1 MPIRY
6 LLFFL
11 LCSFAAPVFSQSYI
25 TKKDAN
31 SKAAK
36 YFDEARSMLNRG
48 SYREAIELLE
58 KARKKEPAFIDAIL
72 MQADVQLQ
80 INEFAASE
88 TNFEKALELAPDYS
102 PLVYFLLAE
111 AEKSLQKYEEAAVHY
126 ETYLTKGNPKSQRK
140 ELVQKSLLDVRFAA
154 QAVQNPVPFKP
165 ESLGETVNTEL
176 PEYLPSLTAD
186 GNFLV
191 YTTRVGPKNED
202 IYYSEKTDTSWK
214 EGKPLS
220 SFNTPF
226 NESSPSISANGKTLV
241 FAGNQ
246 RQGNFDLYYAE
257 YKGKNWT
264 EPELLSPPV
273 NSNSWESQ
281 ACLSADGNRIY
292 FVSDRGGGEG
302 QLDIWQCERLP
313 DGNWGNVSNLGE
325 QINTPY
331 NEQAPFI
338 HPDGKTLYFMSK
350 GHPGMGEYDL
360 FLSRMDENGV
370 WTTPVN
376 LGYPIN
382 TSNNEG
388 AIIVS
393 LDGQTAYFDTDKY
406 GPTGQY
412 QEMGNADLFS
422 FELYPDIRPSPC
434 TYVKAKVIDA
444 VTRRP
449 IVAEVSFLRL
459 KDEATH
465 LSAQTDQ
472 KGLFFGVLPLGEN
485 YALNVSKTGY
495 LFYSEHFAL
504 EEANTYS
511 DPYVMD
517 IYLVPIPEEPTGE
530 ASKAVVL
537 NNVFFETGSAALLP
551 VSVTELTALKR
562 LLEENPTLKIQ
573 INGHT
578 DNVGSEKDNLQLS
591 DARAKAVHDFLIDA
605 GIVPERLRYKGFGES
620 QPIESNDTAEGR
632 KSNRRTEFEVFN

>member
-6 LLFFL
+6 LLFFI
-11 LCSFAAPVFSQSYI
+11 LCITTAPIFSQDYV
-25 TKKDAN
+25 TRKDAS
-31 SKAAK
+31 SKALK

-48 SYREAIELLE
+48 NYSGAIELLE
-58 KARKKEPAFIDAIL
+58 KAQKKEPTFIDAIL

-80 INEFAASE
+80 TGDYNASE
-88 TNFEKALELAPDYS
+88 ANFEKALALSPDYS

-111 AEKSLQKYEEAAVHY
+111 AEKSLQKYEEAATHY
-126 ETYLTKGNPKSQRK
+126 ETYLATGKLRPQRK
-140 ELVQKSLLDVRFAA
+140 ETAQKSLLDVQFAGEA
-154 QAVQNPVPFKP
+154 IKQPVPFQP

-186 GNFLV
+186 GEFLV

-202 IYYSEKTDTSWK
+202 IFYSERTDTAWTK
-214 EGKPLS
+214 GKALP

-241 FAGNQ
+241 YASNQ

-257 YKGKNWT
+257 FTGKNWT
-264 EPELLSPPV
+264 EPQLLPSPV
-273 NSNSWESQ
+273 NTNSWESQ
-281 ACLSADGNRIY
+281 ACLSADGQRIY
-292 FVSDRGGGEG
+292 FVSDRGGGQG
-302 QLDIWQCERLP
+302 QLDIWQCEKLA
-313 DGNWGNVSNLGE
+313 DGKWGNVSNLGE

-360 FLSRMDENGV
+360 FLSKMDENGN
-370 WTTPVN
+370 WGTPIN

-382 TSNNEG
+382 TPNNEG

-422 FELYPDIRPSPC
+422 FDLYPAIQPSPC
-434 TYVKAKVIDA
+434 TYVKANVIDA
-444 VTRRP
+444 VTRKP
-449 IVAEVSFLRL
+449 VVAKVSFLRL
-459 KDEATH
+459 KDEEVH
-465 LSAQTDQ
+465 LSAQTDK

-511 DPYVMD
+511 DPYILD
-517 IYLVPIPEEPTGE
+517 IYLVPIPEKSTDEP
-530 ASKAVVL
+530 AKAVVL

-551 VSVTELTALKR
+551 ISITELTALKR
-562 LLEENPTLKIQ
+562 LLEENPDLKIQ

-578 DNVGSEKDNLQLS
+578 DNVGSEDDNLQLS
-591 DARAKAVHDFLIDA
+591 NARAKAVHDFLIA
-605 GIVPERLRYKGFGES
+605 EGIAPERLRYKGFGES
-620 QPIESNDTAEGR
+620 QPIESNDTPEGR
-632 KSNRRTEFEVFN
+632 KLNRRTEFEAFN